1 MKDKYIN
8 TFLLVLDLIIIVM
21 LLFMILVFAGIITAW
36 QKNGIY

>member
-36 QKNGIY
+36 QKNGTY